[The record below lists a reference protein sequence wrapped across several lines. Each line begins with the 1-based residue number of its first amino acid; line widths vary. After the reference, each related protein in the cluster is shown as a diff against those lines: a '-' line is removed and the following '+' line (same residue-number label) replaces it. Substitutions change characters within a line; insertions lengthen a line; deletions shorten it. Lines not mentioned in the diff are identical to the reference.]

1 VFEAS
6 GTVVLD
12 SEGLSKL
19 AVGDDRARAYLDS
32 ARARVA
38 ASAITLTE
46 TPRGGPRD
54 AALHRVL
61 SRITVVPV
69 TAQIARQAG
78 ELLGAAGLSGH
89 RCAIDAVVAATALGL
104 ERPIVLLT
112 SDPDDVN
119 RLVEPAGHDGA
130 IDPHRARLPP
140 DAAQGQGG
148 DTGGRDPPPAAA
160 RPRRGPLPG
169 RGRDNAGLRDAS
181 WDM

>member
-1 VFEAS
+1 VAGQRVAAG

-19 AVGDDRARAYLDS
+19 AAGDARVRGYLDS
-32 ARARVA
+32 ARARRARVA
-38 ASAITLTE
+38 VSAITLTE
-46 TPRGGPRD
+46 TLRGGPRD

-78 ELLGAAGLSGH
+78 ELLGATGLSSH

-112 SDPDDVN
+112 SDPDDMN
-119 RLVEPAGHDGA
+119 RLIEEPD
-130 IDPHRARLPP
+130 
-140 DAAQGQGG
+140 
-148 DTGGRDPPPAAA
+148 
-160 RPRRGPLPG
+160 RPKAERIVVIRV
-169 RGRDNAGLRDAS
+169 
-181 WDM
+181 